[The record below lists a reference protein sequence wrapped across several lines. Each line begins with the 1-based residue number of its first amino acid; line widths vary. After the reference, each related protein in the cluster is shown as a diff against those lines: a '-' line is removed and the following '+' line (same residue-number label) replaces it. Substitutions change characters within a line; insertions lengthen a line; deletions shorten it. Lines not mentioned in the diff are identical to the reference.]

1 MMAPEKQLDE
11 IKRGSVELIGEAEL
25 KEKLK
30 AGKPLRVKAGFD
42 PTAPD
47 LHLGHMVLIH
57 KLRQFQDLGH
67 QVIFLIGDFTASVG
81 DPSGRSKTRPAL
93 TPDEIK
99 ANAKTYTDQAFKVL
113 DRNKTEIRFNTE
125 WLAKFT
131 PTDFIKLTSQYTV
144 ARLLE
149 RDDFG
154 KRLKEQQP
162 LSLHEL
168 IYPLLQGYDSVALKA
183 DVELGGQDQKF
194 NLVVAREIQRAYG
207 QSAEALLTMPLLEGT
222 DGVQKMSKSYGNYI
236 GITEPPQE
244 MFGKLLSITDD
255 LMWRYYELLSTKT
268 LDEIKSLKAGH
279 PKLAKVALA
288 KEVVARFHSEQAA
301 DEAEKNFEQVF
312 AQKGKPDE
320 IEEKQIKSDGSPK
333 ELAILMAEL
342 GLAKSNSEARRLISQ
357 GGVRVDDVVIKD
369 AKHSIVNKGDY
380 LLQVG
385 KRRFLK
391 LSLQ

>member
-1 MMAPEKQLDE
+1 MAPEKQLDE

>member
-1 MMAPEKQLDE
+1 MKPVNEQLAE
-11 IKRGSVELIGEAEL
+11 IKRGAVELIGEAEL
-25 KEKLK
+25 LEKLK
-30 AGKPLRVKAGFD
+30 QGKPLRIKAGFD

-93 TPDEIK
+93 TVDEIIK
-99 ANAKTYTDQAFKVL
+99 NAKTYTDQAFKVL
-113 DRNKTEIRFNTE
+113 DRDKTEVRFNTE
-125 WLAKFT
+125 WLAKFS

-149 RDDFG
+149 RDDFS
-154 KRLKEQQP
+154 KRLKDQQP

-207 QSAEALLTMPLLEGT
+207 QAAEVLLTMPLLEGT

-236 GITEPPQE
+236 GITESPKD
-244 MFGKLLSITDD
+244 MFGKLLKISDE
-255 LMWRYYELLSTKT
+255 LMWRYYELLSAKS
-268 LDEIKSLKAGH
+268 LEEIATLKAGH
-279 PKLAKVALA
+279 PKAAKIALA
-288 KEVVARFHSEQAA
+288 KEIVTRFHSSQSA
-301 DEAEKNFEQVF
+301 DEVS
-312 AQKGKPDE
+312 DE
-320 IEEKQIKSDGSPK
+320 FDRVRVKK
-333 ELAILMAEL
+333 ELPKDIAET
-342 GLAKSNSEARRLISQ
+342 K
-357 GGVRVDDVVIKD
+357 VR
-369 AKHSIVNKGDY
+369 GDY
-380 LLQVG
+380 LLVDILNKCGGFNSKTHIRQLICQGAVKVNGNKVLDVNHILTAPGEYMVQAG
-385 KRRFLK
+385 KRWYNKIVLE
-391 LSLQ
+391 

>member
-1 MMAPEKQLDE
+1 MTAEKQLAE
-11 IKRGSVELIGEAEL
+11 IKRGSVELIGENDL
-25 KEKLK
+25 VEKLK
-30 AGKPLRVKAGFD
+30 AGRVLRVKAGFD

-93 TPDEIK
+93 TADEIT
-99 ANAKTYTDQAFKVL
+99 ANAKTYTDQASKVL
-113 DRNKTEIRFNTE
+113 DRSKTEVRFNTE
-125 WLAKFT
+125 WLSKFT

-144 ARLLE
+144 ARLME
-149 RDDFG
+149 RDDFS
-154 KRLKEQQP
+154 KRLKDQQP

-207 QSAEALLTMPLLEGT
+207 QPAESLLTMPLLEGT

-236 GITEPPQE
+236 GITELPQE

-268 LDEIKSLKAGH
+268 LDEIKALKAGH
-279 PKLAKVALA
+279 PKAAKVALA
-288 KEVVARFHSEQAA
+288 KEIVARFHSVQAA
-301 DEAEKNFEQVF
+301 NDAEKNFEQVF
-312 AQKGKPDE
+312 AQKGRPDE
-320 IEEKQIKSDGSPK
+320 IEEKQLKFDGTPK

-342 GLAKSNSEARRLISQ
+342 GLAKSNSEARRLIAQ
-357 GGVRVDDVVIKD
+357 GGVRVNDVVIKD
-369 AKHSIVNKGDY
+369 AKYSLADKGSY

-385 KRRFLK
+385 KRRFMQI
-391 LSLQ
+391 SLV